1 MSGARGAKKALEESL
16 TACENTSAAKPALR
30 TLLDSSEPPASG
42 ARRASAESP
51 ASGEP
56 PAGGPGAPAGEG
68 SSLVK
73 NASFRFRA
81 KIRRTEGV
89 RNCGELRENARPP
102 DRAGPVPEPMTDI
115 FALGARRAKSPRA
128 QKENQ
133 GKPRVS

>member
-42 ARRASAESP
+42 ARRASGDRRASGESP

-89 RNCGELRENARPP
+89 RNCGELRENARSP
-102 DRAGPVPEPMTDI
+102 DRA
-115 FALGARRAKSPRA
+115 LNR
-128 QKENQ
+128 
-133 GKPRVS
+133 